1 MRPLTEPQIRTSFV
15 NCTKGEA
22 SRLHVPRDLPGR
34 PWDDLDFLGWRDP
47 KAPERAYL
55 VAERDDRPVGVA
67 LRVAGA
73 RHGHQRRSMCSL
85 CLTTHTGSG
94 VALMSARR
102 RRGEADSVGA
112 YVCADL
118 GCPLYVRGTR
128 KPEFGER
135 LEESL
140 TLEEQID
147 RMTGNLH
154 AFLDRLSAA

>member
-1 MRPLTEPQIRTSFV
+1 MRRPVCTCRVTCPASPGTTWTSSAGA
-15 NCTKGEA
+15 T
-22 SRLHVPRDLPGR
+22 RR
-34 PWDDLDFLGWRDP
+34 PPD
-47 KAPERAYL
+47 RAYL
-55 VAERDDRPVGVA
+55 VAERDGGPVGVA
-67 LRVAGA
+67 LRLVTA

-94 VALMSARR
+94 VALVSARR

-118 GCPLYVRGTR
+118 ACPLYVRGRR

-140 TLEEQID
+140 TLDEQVD
-147 RMTGNLH
+147 RMTANLH
-154 AFLDRLSAA
+154 AFLDRVA